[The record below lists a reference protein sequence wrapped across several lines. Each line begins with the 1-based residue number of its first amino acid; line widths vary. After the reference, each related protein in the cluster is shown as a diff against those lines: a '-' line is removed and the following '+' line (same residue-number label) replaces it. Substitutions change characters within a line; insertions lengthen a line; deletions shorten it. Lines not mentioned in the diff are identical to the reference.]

1 MMRSMQKASPST
13 NAKATSDMKPAL
25 PSMNFTLSDWCSP
38 MLSSVSARSK
48 PGLGNGTESVS
59 GMAFAVSL
67 GCTCAVTLSAGFA
80 LRGVG
85 VLLLP
90 CACSWAVAAK
100 SNRPMNNKWL
110 NLCLIDVISCQRII

>member
-1 MMRSMQKASPST
+1 MRSMQKASPST

-48 PGLGNGTESVS
+48 PGLGNGTASVS

-67 GCTCAVTLSAGFA
+67 GCTCALTLSAGFA